1 MTRSLRAPRAA
12 EAGSS
17 RVGRDPDPDA
27 DLESD
32 GAADEARG
40 PRPPEG
46 LDRFRIVLAAAMG
59 TVLVSYALLVPP
71 ALVVVLAGGG
81 GGSVDGAFAAAIPLW
96 LAAHLIPLDLQGQ
109 PLSVLPLLPALLVVA
124 IVSVGARWAVRRL
137 GGRFRHDA
145 GAVVAASAGAHAAV
159 AVLGSA
165 LLPSA
170 AEVGAAPW
178 AAMLGAGLVAAIGAG
193 AGVLRA
199 CTLPES
205 WRARLQGWPAAG
217 LAGAVV
223 GGAAL
228 AFAGSIVLVV
238 GLVFGAGRAHDMF
251 ESLTPTGGGALGLT
265 LLCIAY
271 LPNAVVGG
279 AAWLLGPGV
288 DIGLGAW
295 TPFGGAPD
303 AVPPFPLLAA
313 LPTVPSPAWAVVVV
327 VVPVGIGLV
336 VGGVCRTALGGA
348 TAAERLRA
356 VGVATGVLA
365 LGAAVVALAAGGRLS
380 AGDFDPVAMPA
391 GLTVLAVLVWVGGP
405 AAVVALVQRGG
416 PPARSDSADEDLAWY
431 RDGYTED
438 QPLVEDDEA
447 ARDEEASPA
456 ADTVED
462 LEFSGPSG
470 GDDRAGT
477 DGLDSADADAADTE
491 GPAAEEG
498 SEDGDP
504 AAAPAPENDGDGMD
518 SRTGGATSPGRG
530 RRSAAAGPRGHGG
543 RRGDR
548 TAAVDAARRRR
559 EARLARGA
567 AAETPRSEAVERPR
581 AEGLSAEGPRAEQS
595 SSDGPRAESTR
606 ADQPRAEQ
614 SRSRRPRAEQPRP
627 EGRGAEQSN
636 SDGPRAESTRAD
648 RPRAEQPRPEHAST
662 EHSSTEQPGPDQPP
676 TARRG
681 LLRRRD
687 PREKTDPP
695 GRTPPAA
702 QETEPAPR
710 TVAELVA
717 LRKRQAEAA
726 RPAED

>member
-1 MTRSLRAPRAA
+1 MTRSLRAPRA

-17 RVGRDPDPDA
+17 RVGRDPDLDA
-27 DLESD
+27 DPESD

-228 AFAGSIVLVV
+228 ALAGSIVLVV
-238 GLVFGAGRAHDMF
+238 GLVFGASRAHDMF

-265 LLCIAY
+265 LLCLAY

-279 AAWLLGPGV
+279 AAWLLGPGL

-295 TPFGGAPD
+295 TPFGGAPGP
-303 AVPPFPLLAA
+303 VPPFPLLAA
-313 LPTVPSPAWAVVVV
+313 LPTVPSPAWAVGVV

-447 ARDEEASPA
+447 ERDGEASPA
-456 ADTVED
+456 VDTVED
-462 LEFSGPSG
+462 LEAGGPSD
-470 GDDRAGT
+470 GDGRAGLDDT
-477 DGLDSADADAADTE
+477 DADTE
-491 GPAAEEG
+491 GPAAE
-498 SEDGDP
+498 
-504 AAAPAPENDGDGMD
+504 PAPEDDGEGAD
-518 SRTGGATSPGRG
+518 SRTGGATSAGRG
-530 RRSAAAGPRGHGG
+530 RRSAPAGPRGHGG

-567 AAETPRSEAVERPR
+567 AAETPRSEPDER
-581 AEGLSAEGPRAEQS
+581 S
-595 SSDGPRAESTR
+595 
-606 ADQPRAEQ
+606 
-614 SRSRRPRAEQPRP
+614 
-627 EGRGAEQSN
+627 
-636 SDGPRAESTRAD
+636 
-648 RPRAEQPRPEHAST
+648 RAEQPRPEHAST
-662 EHSSTEQPGPDQPP
+662 EHSSTAHPSTEQPGPDHQP

-687 PREKTDPP
+687 AQEETDPP
-695 GRTPPAA
+695 DRTPPAAQDTEEA